1 MERAELGALRERA
14 QDIPEANLQKMVT
27 EKSEDG
33 SQRMAKKKKEEKNAE
48 GIRAMGKEGQNQGEQ
63 VTARSAPG

>member
-14 QDIPEANLQKMVT
+14 QDVPEANLQKMVT

-48 GIRAMGKEGQNQGEQ
+48 GKKGNGKRGSESRGTGNC
-63 VTARSAPG
+63 